1 MTIDKQ
7 AVTAKTK
14 ELASLMVERF
24 SMNPVSC
31 KLLNEAWKKEFP
43 DEVAIAERMLAL
55 LDELEHYKSRE
66 ERVTKLVLD
75 NSTSW
80 DALYKKLEASE
91 KRIAELVNDEVRQ
104 RLANAEHQLHMA
116 ELAKCNLRAS
126 RKAQFRKRRA
136 AEQLIAELDKRLI
149 EYAEIAT
156 REAHRVAELERAN
169 AAQDDHI
176 NQQQDRIDVLEKRN
190 AELGKY
196 AGEMERY
203 CTAYLEWSDKT
214 DWVQRDKRF
223 DVVRPLGKHR
233 ADVLREYIKHLERA
247 NAAHDDH
254 IK

>member
-1 MTIDKQ
+1 MSNIDKQ

-31 KLLNEAWKKEFP
+31 KLLNEAWEKEFP

-66 ERVTKLVLD
+66 ERVTKLVMD

-80 DALYKKLEASE
+80 DALYKKLEAAE
-91 KRIAELVNDEVRQ
+91 KR
-104 RLANAEHQLHMA
+104 
-116 ELAKCNLRAS
+116 
-126 RKAQFRKRRA
+126 
-136 AEQLIAELDKRLI
+136 
-149 EYAEIAT
+149 T
-156 REAHRVAELERAN
+156 AELERAN
-169 AAQDDHI
+169 AAHDDHI

-203 CTAYLEWSDKT
+203 CIAYMEWSNKT
-214 DWVQRDKRF
+214 DWVQSDKRF
-223 DVVRPLGKHR
+223 DVVKPLGKHR
-233 ADVLREYIKHLERA
+233 ADVLREYVNHLESRTVTVKLYDDFQLCHYGTTEDYA
-247 NAAHDDH
+247 KGYIDSQNNFIKWLAAAG
-254 IK
+254 IKVKGE